1 MAFVLGRELV
11 LSGEASSIGAVK
23 ALALRRVKRKAV
35 DEMCIVVSVTDR
47 QCEYWEGF
55 HVVEYV

>member
-11 LSGEASSIGAVK
+11 LSRSTGEASSIGAVK

-47 QCEYWEGF
+47 QCLFLGRLE
-55 HVVEYV
+55 